1 MLQQAFFNHF
11 QNTDLLLYTLLISSA
26 YLHAIIQL
34 EDKYLFALEIYCYI
48 FYMHIA
54 YGLSTSVID
63 EILGKFLPTTFF
75 KSQTRRCPGQLI
87 CVAMWGKY
95 FLQYLVSF
103 CLKSVFSIPFL
114 PLHWSPTSVS
124 DSLIS
129 ICKTQWFR
137 ISLYVSQII
146 YVKRHQNILA
156 SSMLIFIFI
165 YLI

>member
-1 MLQQAFFNHF
+1 MNHILKVYDQCTILPSEKATSLSCPKPIDPSDSQSVFLERRNIWVFKLNSAATGSLTYNTTVLQQAFFNHF

-34 EDKYLFALEIYCYI
+34 KDKYLFALEIYCYI

-87 CVAMWGKY
+87 CVAM
-95 FLQYLVSF
+95 
-103 CLKSVFSIPFL
+103 
-114 PLHWSPTSVS
+114 
-124 DSLIS
+124 
-129 ICKTQWFR
+129 
-137 ISLYVSQII
+137 
-146 YVKRHQNILA
+146 
-156 SSMLIFIFI
+156 
-165 YLI
+165 

>member
-95 FLQYLVSF
+95 SLQYLVSF
-103 CLKSVFSIPFL
+103 WLSLFSLSHFYPYTEVPPLFLILWYPFARL
-114 PLHWSPTSVS
+114 S
-124 DSLIS
+124 DSGYLCMYLRS
-129 ICKTQWFR
+129 YMWKGTKT
-137 ISLYVSQII
+137 SENL
-146 YVKRHQNILA
+146 LC
-156 SSMLIFIFI
+156 
-165 YLI
+165 